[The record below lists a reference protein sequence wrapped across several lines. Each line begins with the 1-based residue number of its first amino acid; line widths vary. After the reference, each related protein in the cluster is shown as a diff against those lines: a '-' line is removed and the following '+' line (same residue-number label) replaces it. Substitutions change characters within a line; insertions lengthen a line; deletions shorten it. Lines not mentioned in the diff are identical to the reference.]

1 MVVMTRQLGNGK
13 YIYGPVS
20 SWRLGVSLGV
30 DIISKREKVCS
41 FDCIYCQ
48 VGETDILTNKRQV
61 FVSTNEVIG
70 EVGDLKEIKI
80 DYITFSGR
88 GEPTL
93 ASNLGEVIREIKK
106 IRKDKIAVIT
116 DSSLIDREDVRKD
129 LSLADLVMAKLD
141 ACREE
146 IFNKI
151 NRPLKGITFDK
162 IIKGMKIFKSGFK
175 GRLTLQIMF
184 IDENRSCAK
193 ELARIAR
200 EIGPDEIQL
209 NTPLRP
215 CGVKPLSR
223 EDLNVLRG
231 YFKGMNVISVYD
243 KSRT

>member
-1 MVVMTRQLGNGK
+1 MVENKPKNCK
-13 YIYGPVS
+13 YIYGPVL

-30 DIISKREKVCS
+30 DIISKAEKVCS

-48 VGETDILTNKRQV
+48 VGKTDILTNKRQA
-61 FVSTNEVIG
+61 FVSTNEVIR
-70 EVGDLKEIKI
+70 EVEGLPEFKI

-116 DSSLIDREDVRKD
+116 DSSLIDREDVQKD
-129 LSLADLVMAKLD
+129 LSLADLVIAKLD
-141 ACREE
+141 ACSGE

-151 NRPLKGITFDK
+151 NRPLRGITFDK
-162 IIKGMKIFKSGFK
+162 IIKGIKIFKSGFK

-184 IDENRSCAK
+184 IDENRSCVR

-200 EIGPDEIQL
+200 EIDPDEIQL

-215 CGVKPLSR
+215 CGVKPLSQG
-223 EDLNVLRG
+223 DLNALKE
-231 YFKGMNVISVYD
+231 YFKGMNVVSVYD
-243 KSRT
+243 